1 MPSAALSLAAVLAVD
16 LRAQAARGRR
26 LAAGGLDRRSASSP
40 ARCSCAASAGSTDPL
55 IDLSLFRV
63 PAFSAAL
70 ATNLVA
76 FFVIFGM
83 ALFTAQYAQSVLG
96 YSPLIAGL
104 PIGVRGARV
113 RRRLDASPR
122 G

>member
-1 MPSAALSLAAVLAVD
+1 MVAGALFV
-16 LRAQAARGRR
+16 RRQRR
-26 LAAGGLDRRSASSP
+26 LE
-40 ARCSCAASAGSTDPL
+40 DPL

-96 YSPLIAGL
+96 LLAADRRAADR
-104 PIGVRGARV
+104 VRGARL
-113 RRRLDASPR
+113 RRRLDARPRGSPPASPR
-122 G
+122 PRCCRAGWLVGALGYLIVARPERR